1 MTSQSKDPTPNVT
14 RFFLL
19 KGRVKLV
26 GRLTLFLTFATV
38 ALFITASINGFK
50 NAAIKITLGSFVG
63 LLFLAMMLYA
73 KVTDQKEE
81 HLEKDRAVKYTVAG
95 VAEATKTTD

>member
-26 GRLTLFLTFATV
+26 GRLTRFLTFATV
-38 ALFITASINGFK
+38 ALFITACINGFK
-50 NAAIKITLGSFVG
+50 NEAIRITLGSFAG
-63 LLFLAMMLYA
+63 LLLLTMMVYA
-73 KVTDQKEE
+73 KVTDQKEK
-81 HLEKDRAVKYTVAG
+81 HLKKDRAVKYTVAG
-95 VAEATKTTD
+95 VFN